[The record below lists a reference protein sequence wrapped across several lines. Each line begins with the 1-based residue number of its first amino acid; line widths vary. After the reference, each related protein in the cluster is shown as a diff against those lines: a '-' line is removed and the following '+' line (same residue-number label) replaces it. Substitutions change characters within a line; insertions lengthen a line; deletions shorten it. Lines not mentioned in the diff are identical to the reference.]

1 MTFNVSDTVTEA
13 VERLTTS
20 AAAVLIAALTV
31 VGVLQTAA
39 LQDILRGFLEWT
51 VELLNDPEVSAEL
64 TASELETAEEQINAY
79 ISELPLAL
87 GLSPGAAA
95 LLWLVGFVVA
105 LVVVAVAID
114 TFGTERDGLEGIPTE
129 GVGRKTLHLLLGWI
143 AFGVLFAIGFALLVV
158 PGLVVAFVLM
168 FFTVAIVIDDESFVG
183 AFGSSY
189 GVVRSNLL
197 GAFAIG
203 VLGIVAFVVCWFVG
217 LRLTGVLPGVPG
229 AIAADLIT
237 AVGQVFVLALI
248 TRAYVNAT
256 ADDTTADGT
265 VDPVGGGSEWAAET
279 ESEPRSG
286 TR

>member
-1 MTFNVSDTVTEA
+1 MTFNVSDTVAEA
-13 VERLTTS
+13 VDRLTTS

-39 LQDILRGFLEWT
+39 LQDILRGFLEWML
-51 VELLNDPEVSAEL
+51 VQLEDPEVRAEL
-64 TASELETAEEQINAY
+64 TASEIETLEEQINAY
-79 ISELPLAL
+79 IAELPLAL

-95 LLWLVGFVVA
+95 LLWLVAFVVA
-105 LVVVAVAID
+105 LAIVAVAID
-114 TFGTERDGLEGIPTE
+114 TFGTERDSLEGVPTE

-143 AFGVLFAIGFALLVV
+143 AFSVLFAIGFALLVV

-203 VLGIVAFVVCWFVG
+203 VLGIVAFLVFWFVG
-217 LRLTGVLPGVPG
+217 LILAGILPGVPG

-237 AVGQVFVLALI
+237 AVGQVFVLALV
-248 TRAYVNAT
+248 TRAYVTAGTDDT
-256 ADDTTADGT
+256 AD
-265 VDPVGGGSEWAAET
+265 PIGGGTEWAAET
-279 ESEPRSG
+279 ETETESHSG
-286 TR
+286 TDTR